1 MTLVISLSI
10 VTILFLISVLII
22 INLLNKV
29 ELYEDTFE
37 KILPT
42 LENLRSKIIESDKKV
57 KELDSTGG
65 FESDDEIGFF
75 FTVVKSIQQDLNQI
89 ILDISEEEK

>member
-37 KILPT
+37 KVLPT

>member
-1 MTLVISLSI
+1 MIFIILSS
-10 VTILFLISVLII
+10 VTTILFLLSVLII
-22 INLLNKV
+22 INLLTKV

-42 LENLRSKIIESDKKV
+42 LENLRLKIIESNKRI
-57 KELDSTGG
+57 KELDNTGG

-75 FTVVKSIQQDLNQI
+75 FTVVKGIQQDLNQI
-89 ILDISEEEK
+89 ILNISEEEK